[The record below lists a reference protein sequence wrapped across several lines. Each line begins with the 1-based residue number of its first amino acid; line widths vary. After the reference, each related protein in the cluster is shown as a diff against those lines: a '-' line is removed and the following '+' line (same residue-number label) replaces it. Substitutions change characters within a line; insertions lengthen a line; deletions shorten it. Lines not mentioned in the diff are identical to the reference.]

1 MRGNHRR
8 SAPNAVSHRRFWP
21 AFAALVLAAP
31 ALPATAAD
39 EPGQRFSIQFDELPA
54 PGATP
59 SARNAARAVRQPY
72 GCGAGSP
79 RRL

>member
-8 SAPNAVSHRRFWP
+8 PAQNAVSHRRLWP

-31 ALPATAAD
+31 ALPAAAAD
-39 EPGQRFSIQFDELPA
+39 EPGQRFRVQFADLPA

-59 SARNAARAVRQPY
+59 SARNAARAVRQPAF
-72 GCGAGSP
+72 GG
-79 RRL
+79 LLD